1 MKTPFVSLF
10 RFLGLVLLVS
20 SLFPAH
26 TVLQSVQA
34 NPATLNSQPNPLR
47 SKLAAKASSVGR
59 VAMPSGGL
67 WFNAGGGALANG
79 TDGMKFVF
87 HCNGG
92 AGEQVWFTNAANLFS
107 GSCTT
112 TALNM
117 KVGGTNFGSKG
128 SAWTSVDIRENFGSA
143 TLTQGTATGDGFAII
158 DYTATAGGHTYL
170 MSREISYTYPN
181 QYFTE
186 KYIVTVPSGA
196 PTQVVT
202 IAKGG
207 DTQPGGSDSGLGA
220 KVDVPFKTVLS
231 IEPNAMKILG
241 YRESVAGTLTNIYSG
256 PYSTASSY
264 VSANNSF
271 TEGITLTSHDT
282 GLAAQFVINHTSTGS
297 ATVYERSLETI
308 TSFQSLGLQAQFGS
322 ALAYSSTTLTLLL
335 SNYWS
340 DASKNASN
348 IGFTFT
354 LPAPMVIDSAHSTTC
369 SSATISAPVG
379 GSTITV
385 SGVTLNYLVTC
396 RISVPVSVPSP
407 AVVELSS
414 SLATGLTATGATF
427 LNNVAASSVDFN
439 FGLPTNTRT
448 PFPSATFTP
457 SQTSTNTAT
466 NTPTHTFTPTHTPTN
481 TPTNTATNTP
491 TNTFTPTN
499 TPTNTYTPTNTATHT
514 PTNTPTSTPTPSS
527 QVVVLPSLPDVPA
540 GSSGVTLPTT
550 SAVGLAISYTT
561 TDASVCTVVGTTL
574 TILAPG
580 TCTLNIDVASGM
592 VSGIMYASSRSSRS
606 FVVKATQSVTFAAP
620 TTRVYNSGD
629 FTLTGSS
636 SSALPLTY
644 TSTTPS
650 ICTVDSSALV
660 RMLTVGTCTI
670 SASQP
675 GGVVGSLTYDAAPAI
690 TRSFSA
696 VGVPQTIVVPTVTT
710 KHDYEPAF
718 RIGGAASSGLA
729 ITYTSSSPVVCSVDP
744 DGTVRLFLPGTC
756 IIQAAQTGGT
766 RGGIIYAAA
775 PSVTYRFTVDD
786 HTPTPTLTRTS
797 TNTVTNTP
805 TKTPT
810 MTPTPIPFM
819 MKKGAIGASFVIG
832 LLQNGTLITWGM
844 NKEYQTNISP
854 CCGSGID
861 DIAAGSNFVLALKGG
876 RVFGWGSNSLKQLNF
891 PKQTAKDIVAIA
903 AGQAHGLALDK
914 KGKVYAWGDN
924 NFKKVVVPKGVVNIV
939 ALAGGVDHSLAV
951 KNDGAVIAWGSNS
964 AGQSKVPAALA
975 VRPRDPKKK
984 VTMVTAGLD
993 HSVALLADGSVVAW
1007 GGNAKGQSN
1016 VPTILRDVKTISA
1029 GNQFTMALK
1038 QDGTVFGWGS
1048 NDVNQVTLPDG
1059 LTNVF
1064 TVYAGYA
1071 NSIIGLRNGGV
1082 MVLGDQ
1088 SNGINASR
1096 TPTKTATPTP

>member
-1 MKTPFVSLF
+1 MKKSILSLF
-10 RFLGLVLLVS
+10 CFLGLVLLVGT
-20 SLFPAH
+20 LFPTH
-26 TVLQSVQA
+26 TLLQSVQA
-34 NPATLNSQPNPLR
+34 NSATLRSQPNPLR
-47 SKLAAKASSVGR
+47 SKLASKASSVGR
-59 VAMPSGGL
+59 VAMPSTGL
-67 WFNAGGGALANG
+67 WFNAGGGALADG

-87 HCNGG
+87 HCSSPG
-92 AGEQVWFTNAANLFS
+92 GEQVWFTGAANLYS
-107 GSCTT
+107 GNCTT
-112 TALNM
+112 TGFNM
-117 KVGGTNFGSKG
+117 KIGGTNFGSKG
-128 SAWTSVDIRENFGSA
+128 SNWTSIDIRENFGSA
-143 TLTQGTATGDGFAII
+143 TLTQGTAKGDGFAII

-170 MSREISYTYPN
+170 LSREISYTYPN
-181 QYFTE
+181 QFFTE
-186 KYIVTVPSGA
+186 KYVVTVPSGA
-196 PTQVVT
+196 PTQVIT
-202 IAKGG
+202 LAKGG

-241 YRESVAGTLTNIYSG
+241 YREAVAGTLTNIYSG
-256 PYSTASSY
+256 PYGTASSY
-264 VSANNSF
+264 VQTNNSF
-271 TEGITLTSHDT
+271 TESVTTSSHDT
-282 GLAAQFVINHTSTGS
+282 GLAAQFVINHTTTGS
-297 ATVYERSLETI
+297 STVYERSLETI
-308 TSFQSLGLQAQFGS
+308 TSFQSLGLQAQFGD

-348 IGFTFT
+348 VGFTFT
-354 LPAPMVIDSAHSTTC
+354 LPSPMVVDSAHSTTC
-369 SSATISAPVG
+369 SPATISAPVG

-499 TPTNTYTPTNTATHT
+499 TPTHTYTPTNTATHT

-527 QVVVLPSLPDVPA
+527 QEVVLPSLPDVPA
-540 GSSGVTLPTT
+540 GTGAVTLPAT

-561 TDASVCTVVGTTL
+561 TDAAVCTVVGTTL

-580 TCTLNIDVASGM
+580 TCTLNIDVGSGL
-592 VSGIMYASSRSSRS
+592 VSGTMYAASRTTRS
-606 FVVKATQSVTFAAP
+606 FVVKATQTVTFAAP

-629 FTLTGSS
+629 FTLTASS
-636 SSALPLTY
+636 SSALPLVY

-650 ICTVDSSALV
+650 VCSVDSSALV

-675 GGVVGSLTYDAAPAI
+675 GGVVGALTYDTAPPV

-696 VGVPQTIVVPTVTT
+696 VGVPQTIVVPTATT

-729 ITYTSSSPVVCSVDP
+729 ITYTSSSPLICLVDP
-744 DGTVRLFLPGTC
+744 DGTVRLFLAGTC
-756 IIQAAQTGGT
+756 IIQAAQSGGT
-766 RGGIIYAAA
+766 RSGTIYAAA
-775 PSVTYRFTVDD
+775 PSITYRFTVTD

-854 CCGSGID
+854 CCGLAVT

-891 PKQTAKDIVAIA
+891 PKQTTKGIVAIA

-924 NFKKVVVPKGVVNIV
+924 TFKKVNVPKGVVNVI
-939 ALAGGVDHSLAV
+939 AMAGGFNHSLAV
-951 KNDGAVIAWGSNS
+951 KRDGAVIAWGSNA
-964 AGQSKVPAALA
+964 AGQSKVPATLA
-975 VRPRDPKKK
+975 VKSRDPKKK

-993 HSVALLADGSVVAW
+993 HSVALLADGSVIAW
-1007 GGNAKGQSN
+1007 GGNAKGQSK
-1016 VPTILRDVKTISA
+1016 VPTNLRDVKTISA

-1038 QDGTVFGWGS
+1038 QDGTVFGWGD
-1048 NDVNQVTLPDG
+1048 NGANQVTLPDG
-1059 LTNVF
+1059 LTDVF